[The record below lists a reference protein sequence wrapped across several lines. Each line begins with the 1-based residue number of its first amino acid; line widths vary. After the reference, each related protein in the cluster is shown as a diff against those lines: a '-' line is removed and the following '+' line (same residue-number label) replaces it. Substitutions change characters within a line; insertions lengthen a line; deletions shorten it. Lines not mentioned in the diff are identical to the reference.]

1 MYNYVVIHYGE
12 IAIKGKNRSLFEKKL
27 VKNIEYSL
35 NKTGY
40 SSIKRIYGRIIIEL
54 NKKSNPKELEEKLK
68 KIPSIYNFSFA
79 YSTDLALKKIE
90 EKLLKIA
97 KDYTNNTF
105 SIRAK
110 RSNKGF
116 KYNSQ
121 ELNEILGELLVKKLN
136 MKVNLDNPEITFF
149 IEITEKQ
156 AFIFTEKIKGLAG
169 LPVGISGNLVSLI
182 SGGIDSPVAAY
193 KMMKRGC
200 NIIFVHF
207 QNQTAMKEGTKD
219 KVTKLVKVLSAYQPS
234 TLLYII
240 PFEDIQKEI
249 IKIVQSKYRM
259 IIYRRVMFRIA
270 EKIAEKTK
278 ARGLVTGDSLGQVA
292 SQTLKNLNV
301 IYKSTNLPV
310 FSPLI
315 GMDKEE
321 IIEEAKRIST
331 FDISILPYQDCCSF
345 LVAEHPETRA
355 DLATIEKIETNLK
368 LSSLIDESIKKA
380 KIIKN
385 VQ

>member
-1 MYNYVVIHYGE
+1 MYNYVIVHYGE

-27 VKNIEYSL
+27 VNNIKQNLTNIDYD
-35 NKTGY
+35 
-40 SSIKRIYGRIIIEL
+40 SINRIYGRIIIEL
-54 NKKSNPKELEEKLK
+54 NKKQDIEKIKDKLK
-68 KIPSIYNFSFA
+68 KIPGIYHFSFA
-79 YSTDLALKKIE
+79 YSTALDIKEIKD
-90 EKLLKIA
+90 KLLKIA

-121 ELNEILGELLVKKLN
+121 ELNEILGELLVKKLKL
-136 MKVNLDNPEITFF
+136 KVNLDNPEITFF
-149 IEITEKQ
+149 IEITEKL
-156 AFIFTEKIKGLAG
+156 AFILTEKIKGLAG
-169 LPVGISGNLVSLI
+169 LPVGVSGNLIALI

-200 NIIFVHF
+200 NITFVHF
-207 QNQTAMKEGTKD
+207 QNQKAAEKNKI
-219 KVTKLVKVLSAYQPS
+219 TKLVKVLSAYQPS
-234 TLLYII
+234 TTLYII

-249 IKIVQSKYRM
+249 IKIVQAKYRM
-259 IIYRRVMFRIA
+259 IIYRRTMFRIA
-270 EKIAEKTK
+270 EKISKEIK
-278 ARGLVTGDSLGQVA
+278 AGGFVTGDSLGQVA

-301 IYKSTNLPV
+301 IYHSTTLPV

-315 GMDKEE
+315 GTDKEE
-321 IIEEAKRIST
+321 IINEAKKIST
-331 FDISILPYQDCCSF
+331 FNISIQPYPDCCSF
-345 LVAEHPETRA
+345 LVAEHPETKSN
-355 DLATIEKIETNLK
+355 LFTIERIETNLK

-380 KIIKN
+380 NIIKN